1 MRGSGKTTRM
11 VEEAIMRGARGEPVD
26 NAYFGQ
32 RDHSAIRG
40 VDADMRQKLFSVTI
54 KDCEVETFRSGGKG
68 GQNQNKRDTGVR
80 VRHVPS
86 GAVAESRD
94 TRSQGE
100 NKQSA
105 FRKMAESQKF
115 QLWAKIEAARRMG
128 QETLE
133 DRVERAMQPKNLLVE
148 AYEQD
153 KWVTIP

>member
-1 MRGSGKTTRM
+1 
-11 VEEAIMRGARGEPVD
+11 
-26 NAYFGQ
+26 
-32 RDHSAIRG
+32 
-40 VDADMRQKLFSVTI
+40 MRQKLFSVTI

-105 FRKMAESQKF
+105 FRKMAESPKF

-128 QETLE
+128 QETIE

-153 KWVTIP
+153 RWVTIP